1 MQVDHT
7 YRPLKF
13 NGVSNQYLDLPNKT
27 IGGDLSIEAWV
38 NLSAYASN
46 GTIVDIGS
54 GATSD
59 NITLG
64 FDGATGSPVFRLFN
78 GSTKVLELKA
88 NTNYV
93 PLNQWSH
100 VAATI
105 DSNRLATLYINGV
118 AVGTATASAAASTLL
133 RNETRIG
140 NTVLSSAP
148 LNGSL
153 RDLNIYDVC
162 RSSAQIKEDL
172 YTSPSESLSTGN
184 NPSLL
189 WSYALNNN
197 TNSRFSSTSTGE
209 TLSSGSFA
217 TTPTYGIML
226 EAGTQATS
234 IALASVDNNIAQGDR
249 TVQINVLPSA
259 GYGIS
264 TTSTSTFTLSDND
277 GAGLDLAVL
286 VRDQADPTTDATWS
300 PLSDGNYKITVSEAD
315 RQGTSIT
322 TRHTIGVRLK
332 SQPMATVLVQT
343 PASTSTAIDVYNAGT
358 TTPFSGLI
366 FTPGDWSTYKMI
378 DVVGRDDGQAAGDRN
393 TYLSFSLSNSSDTTY
408 QSVTS
413 GVDVLTSNADTLNIS
428 SGLAAQ
434 PDSTGTVAFLSTTPG
449 GSIGEVGAL
458 VLDGSNTGY
467 ATLPSKSIGGAL
479 TIEAWVNIK
488 SYTNWS
494 RIIDFGNGAGNH
506 NIILGQLENSG
517 RLFFH
522 VYDGS
527 GNRIVDIEP
536 TNQIALNEWTHIAAT
551 IDDQRN
557 VKLYMNGAVI
567 GTTVA
572 ISLPATLQRSNN
584 YVGRSNW
591 GGDNAYLNGSIAD
604 LRMYSGARTEEQ
616 INTDRYSAVNA
627 TDSSLTYAYGFNGT
641 ANSSRTGDPAATQ
654 FSGASLVGGGSS
666 GLNFNGS
673 TTQYTSLTAKNL
685 GGPLTMEAWVNVKQ
699 YTNWPSIIDLGNGVG
714 VNQIILML
722 HEATGK
728 PRFLIQDAAGN
739 NVLDVIASVPL
750 QLNQW
755 THIAATID
763 ANKLATVYVNGV
775 SVGTGTATALPATL
789 SRSSNLIGKASRS
802 WHDNLNGTI
811 RDVRVYSEARSV
823 EQINSDRF
831 NAISAEDSL
840 VYGYDLV
847 NSATS
852 ATNPSEVATIV
863 GSTFGPGT
871 GNTGSQTFTV
881 SLKQARSTDTRV
893 YFQLDGTSKERVNSD
908 FIINESS
915 RTTSKG
921 LNEFIFD
928 NYVQQTSSD
937 QLAASSFSRRQVD
950 SNGINETYASTYGSA
965 SSPLRYALR
974 WTGFVYIPT
983 DGYYVFKSKSDS
995 GVRLTINNQ
1004 LLIDRW
1010 HNVATSATN
1019 PSTTYIAD
1027 SLYLTG
1033 GTYVPITYDY
1043 YDSNTASANTSI
1055 AQLWWQRPNPS
1066 GVGTT
1071 DELIPANHF
1080 SVNGLDSVLIPA
1092 NSTSASFSVSTV
1104 DNVIAQKNDKLSFSL
1119 LSNPGIKIKA
1129 GSYTQSGSTTTIKL
1143 KLDGASQDSLLL
1155 SSGTTLDFRVDDGQ
1169 SVGSVVNSIT
1179 LTSDVT
1185 LFNGFEVSAT
1195 GTHTNANAFT
1205 TTMAAAYRPE
1215 SYRPNLNVVATSN
1228 FTNTGLSRQLF
1239 SGYTD
1244 PSIGLYA
1251 LVPTTTATDGNGI
1264 NETDASFAVISPT
1277 NNFAARWTGYIKIPS
1292 TGTYRFHTVADNGV
1306 RLYVDG
1312 TKLIDN
1318 WTASAQRT
1326 IDSGDQTY
1334 TQGQLVAVT
1343 MDYYSTTGTS
1353 TAQLQWNYSGPGVTT
1368 VTNQVIPDS
1377 AFSQLS
1383 GTIGLRLNES
1393 DASLTRSL
1401 KAGDALQFSNG
1412 TSLRVNTDV
1421 TLTTTA
1427 TAVSA
1432 SLSAIAPEATVS
1444 SGATL
1449 SLPAAAGAQITVIDN
1464 DRPGFRITSDSAGLQ
1479 TVLATDSFS
1488 INEADSNGPGL
1499 TRYLA
1504 LTTQP
1509 TKTVTVFLES
1519 AATNHALLKVGS
1531 STQAQKRVPLTFTP
1545 SNWSTPQAFSVIPQ
1559 RDQIDTGNVNVG
1571 IYATAT
1577 SDDLFYNS
1585 LRPESN
1591 GKVFNINKVD
1601 MDVPAI
1607 ITSAVSVATGEGSN
1621 SNGSFTVSLN
1631 TKPTANVNVT
1641 LHPTDGQFTVNNAS
1655 INNDQVLV
1663 FTPTNWNIPQQVQVQ
1678 AVANNIVQDTTISQL
1693 QLKSSSSDASYTN
1706 LTTADVS
1713 VVITHNTLPTVR
1725 LELVQLSEATA
1736 ENGKPA
1742 SWRLVSNAPIP
1753 TSWGSTGLVVGYG
1766 VSNALSSANL
1776 DGTTTESVSIN
1787 SMVQGL
1793 NSSGTIRIAPG
1804 QTTSNAFVM
1813 PIDDF
1818 TVDGVDKTF
1827 QLNLQAGSGYNLDP
1841 SASTATIT
1849 IKDDDVAGI
1858 MIVQAGERTM
1868 AVEGASASQFQVCLL
1883 SQPSSTVTLQL
1894 SDISTVA
1901 SGQSG
1906 TPISQLTV
1914 NNPTL
1919 TFTKDNWNVLQV
1931 VNVLANDDNRIED
1944 GTGTRL
1950 NTGIHTGQIQY
1961 SFTSNDTN
1969 YASAGKATNHFTN
1982 TTQAI
1987 DILDRPL
1994 DPATDQGLDQALT
2007 SLMDG
2012 LNALSLPMVGNLKG
2026 KVGLGFNEFLDKLID
2041 SIRTTPQLTS
2051 KKLEKLLT
2059 DAIGV
2064 GITVNM
2070 SMDSQELAISFGIED
2085 EYALYSIPLAA
2096 DFGIPAFGFQTN
2108 GEIDGTFSYSAV
2120 LRMGIDKQK
2129 GFYLDTANTT
2139 FTADYNTGL
2148 SDDFSLTGGL
2158 GYLQL
2163 DAVNKPSPHTDSNGD
2178 PVPGLTGQ
2186 ETGMNANFTLTLN
2199 SPYANNA
2206 ASPFNVATKVG
2217 VSKLLSTDF
2226 SDLFQYS
2233 FNGNA
2238 ALSLGVTTSAGGSSV
2253 IPSFS
2258 FDLSSI
2264 MPLFDYT
2271 NKPDEPTNAQAQS
2284 SNIFF
2289 DNIKLDMG
2297 SFVSGFIR
2305 PSIAAIDGILKP
2317 IYPIINAL
2325 YADTHI
2331 FSKLG
2336 IAGVFDDDN
2345 DGKASTI
2352 ELARFTA
2359 NLIASLSPGNPK
2371 ALQLVQSIEDTIAFC
2386 DTLKGVIDLMGEL
2399 TSMSRD
2405 ESYTIDFGSYTLQ
2418 NFDASSDNPADSAS
2432 NKDVN
2437 NQSGTLASGQSTSA
2451 AASNKT
2457 GKGAKLSQVFN
2468 DLKDLGFS
2476 IPLIENPANII
2487 KLLFGQTVD
2496 LFTFQLPDTGLS
2508 SSVEK
2513 VYPIYGALYGVMRGG
2528 YGMSTDL
2535 SFGFDTAGIQ
2545 QWARDGFKLQD
2556 SYKALDGFYVA
2567 TGSPQLTFEA
2577 LMEAGLGIGGN
2588 GIRADITGGLLGTAE
2603 FELLDPGGVSGTSDG
2618 KLRGSEIAA
2627 NITTPLNLFQ
2637 LTGQIAAVLN
2647 AQVQLGI
2654 DAGTFTYWMTVW
2666 RQRLATIPIFRF
2678 GIGGSYGSG
2687 QASNSYLQGSTVFF
2701 DGNFNGIIDPGEPT
2715 AITSQEDGSYSLEID
2730 NRTFDTNHNGT
2741 IDAEEGMLVVYGGVD
2756 SVSQAQIRTPFVAPY
2771 GAMVTPLTSLYAY
2784 SLIIAKDKP
2793 GFSEEAVKAKIQEFF
2808 LLDNYDFLNR
2818 DPEGDLLQAETA
2830 DSNSTFFLTP
2840 EQKVTAKNAYMAHI
2854 KLHLA
2859 SYYLETL
2866 GENVLPNI
2874 FPNDLPNKLRLNKE
2888 LYSQII
2894 AFIEE
2899 TDAQDPT
2906 GSNLT
2911 ISTINTVFSAIAD
2924 GMLAYISQA
2933 TTDQRS
2939 IATVKSLLVN
2949 IASRSELAFNEL
2961 DKIAN
2966 AYEGKAFFDKVN
2978 EVKAAIFDGI
2988 LSEMTSAVNLYQA
3001 SSVVPVLANGAK
3013 FDPTN
3018 PITFK
3023 KKSPLLTPDPLVK
3036 MNDTMIDFKAIL
3048 NPGSSRT
3055 SLGFDLKVVGGS
3067 LINELDPEKTGLQ
3080 KSNKQLTYFLVDD
3093 VTGATASFLY
3103 DPVEGV
3109 GARFYDLTGSGMAN
3123 FVHLHYVDG
3132 KLGDMDGEK
3141 DGTITDPSSAAVV
3154 DSTPA
3159 LHLVNSNALQVGDNS
3174 ITVDT
3179 ALFVSLTLKSNS
3191 SDLNEIGYLVLNP
3204 DDDPNSVSL
3213 EDLLSKGQILFSSL
3227 ATASNLTLGST
3238 QLSRDLQIT
3247 NNQKILCFETR
3258 GTTLQQLA
3266 AGKTNLA
3273 ALGSQFQFLTW
3284 SAQEG
3289 SKTASL
3295 NSSSGLSIELHLNNS
3310 APGLNALIS
3319 CDQSFAPVLNT
3330 TALSNNLLNG
3340 YLSYN
3345 REASYN
3351 STVGF
3356 YQVLDRNGSLYDS
3369 VTGRTLDP
3377 TELLATD
3384 QARYRELALSDANR
3398 AAALDGIATT
3408 NRQLAQKDFSVAGG
3422 VFYAPFAIVAST
3434 QQTYFAF
3441 AAVNT
3446 DGVNHFKMMGSNVFG
3461 LEDMHG
3467 GGDMDYND
3475 LLVGIDFKNYVAI

>member
-1 MQVDHT
+1 M
-7 YRPLKF
+7 
-13 NGVSNQYLDLPNKT
+13 
-27 IGGDLSIEAWV
+27 
-38 NLSAYASN
+38 
-46 GTIVDIGS
+46 
-54 GATSD
+54 
-59 NITLG
+59 
-64 FDGATGSPVFRLFN
+64 
-78 GSTKVLELKA
+78 
-88 NTNYV
+88 
-93 PLNQWSH
+93 
-100 VAATI
+100 
-105 DSNRLATLYINGV
+105 
-118 AVGTATASAAASTLL
+118 
-133 RNETRIG
+133 
-140 NTVLSSAP
+140 
-148 LNGSL
+148 
-153 RDLNIYDVC
+153 
-162 RSSAQIKEDL
+162 
-172 YTSPSESLSTGN
+172 
-184 NPSLL
+184 
-189 WSYALNNN
+189 
-197 TNSRFSSTSTGE
+197 
-209 TLSSGSFA
+209 
-217 TTPTYGIML
+217 
-226 EAGTQATS
+226 
-234 IALASVDNNIAQGDR
+234 
-249 TVQINVLPSA
+249 PSA

-264 TTSTSTFTLSDND
+264 TTSTSTFTLSDD
-277 GAGLDLAVL
+277 DAAGLDLALL
-286 VRDQADPTTDATWS
+286 VKDQADPTTDATWS
-300 PLSDGNYKITVSEAD
+300 PLNDGNYKITVSEAD
-315 RQGTSIT
+315 SQATTIT

-332 SQPMATVLVQT
+332 SQPLATVLVQT

-358 TTPFSGLI
+358 ITPFSGLT

-378 DVVGRDDGQAAGDRN
+378 DIVGRDDGQAAGDRN
-393 TYLSFSLSNSSDTTY
+393 TYLNFSLSNSSDTTY

-413 GVDVLTSNADTLNIS
+413 GVDVLTSNADSLTIS

-458 VLDGSNTGY
+458 VLDGSTTGY

-479 TIEAWVNIK
+479 TVESWVNIK

-522 VYDGS
+522 VYDGN
-527 GNRIVDIEP
+527 GNRVVDIEP
-536 TNQIALNEWTHIAAT
+536 TNQIALNEWTHVAAT

-567 GTTVA
+567 GTAVA
-572 ISLPATLQRSNN
+572 SSLPATLQRSNN

-591 GGDNAYLNGSIAD
+591 GGDNAYLNGSISD
-604 LRMYSGARTEEQ
+604 LRVYSGARTADQ

-627 TDSSLTYAYGFNGT
+627 SDSSLTYAYGFNGT
-641 ANSSRTGDPAATQ
+641 ATSSRSGDAAATQ
-654 FSGASLVGGGSS
+654 FSGASLVGGGSG

-673 TTQYTSLTAKNL
+673 TAQYASLTPKTM

-714 VNQIILML
+714 VHQIILML

-755 THIAATID
+755 AHVAATID

-802 WHDNLNGTI
+802 WHDNFNGTI
-811 RDVRVYSEARSV
+811 RDVRVYSAARSV
-823 EQINSDRF
+823 EQINADRF
-831 NAISAEDSL
+831 NAISSDDTL
-840 VYGYDLV
+840 VYGYELKD
-847 NSATS
+847 SATS
-852 ATNPSEVATIV
+852 ATNSSEVATIV
-863 GSTFGPGT
+863 GSTFGPSN

-893 YFQLDGTSKERVNSD
+893 YFQLDGTSRERVNSD

-965 SSPLRYALR
+965 STPLRYALR

-1043 YDSNTASANTSI
+1043 YDSNTSSANTSI

-1104 DNVIAQKNDKLSFSL
+1104 DNLIAQKNDQLSFSL

-1143 KLDGASQDSLLL
+1143 KLDGAYQDSLLL
-1155 SSGTTLDFRVDDGQ
+1155 NSGTVLDFLVDDGQ

-1179 LTSDVT
+1179 LTADVT

-1195 GTHTNANAFT
+1195 GTHANANAFT

-1251 LVPTTTATDGNGI
+1251 LVPTTTATDSNGI
-1264 NETDASFAVISPT
+1264 NETDASFAPLSPT

-1292 TGTYRFHTVADNGV
+1292 TGTYRFRTVADNGV

-1353 TAQLQWNYSGPGVTT
+1353 TAQLQWSYSGTGVTT

-1393 DASLTRSL
+1393 DATLTRSL

-1421 TLTTTA
+1421 TLSTTA
-1427 TAVSA
+1427 TTVSA
-1432 SLSAIAPEATVS
+1432 SLSAFAPEATVS
-1444 SGATL
+1444 SGETL
-1449 SLPAAAGAQITVIDN
+1449 SLPASTGAQITVIDN
-1464 DRPGFRITSDSAGLQ
+1464 DRAGFRITSDAAGLQ
-1479 TVLATDSFS
+1479 SVLATDTFS
-1488 INEADSNGPGL
+1488 INEADSNGAGL

-1509 TKTVTVFLES
+1509 TKTVTVYLES
-1519 AATNHALLKVGS
+1519 AATNHALLKDGS
-1531 STQAQKRVPLTFTP
+1531 SSQAQKRIPLTFTP

-1559 RDQIDTGNVNVG
+1559 RDQIDTGNVDVG
-1571 IYATAT
+1571 IFATAT

-1585 LRPESN
+1585 FKPESN
-1591 GKVFNINKVD
+1591 GKVFTINKVD

-1607 ITSAVSVATGEGSN
+1607 VTSAVSVATGEGSN
-1621 SNGSFTVSLN
+1621 SNGSFTVSLS

-1641 LHPTDGQFTVNNAS
+1641 LNPADGQFTVNNAS

-1663 FTPTNWNIPQQVQVQ
+1663 FTPSNWNIPQQVQVQ

-1706 LTTADVS
+1706 LTTPDVS

-1725 LELVQLSEATA
+1725 LELVELSEATA

-1753 TSWGSTGLVVGYG
+1753 TSWGSTGLVVGYS

-1776 DGTTTESVSIN
+1776 DGTTTEPVLIN
-1787 SMVQGL
+1787 SLVQGL

-1804 QTTSNAFVM
+1804 QTTSNAFIM

-1827 QLNLQAGSGYNLDP
+1827 QLNLQAGSGYTLDP

-1868 AVEGASASQFQVCLL
+1868 AVERASASQFQVCLL
-1883 SQPSSTVTLQL
+1883 SQPTSTVTIQL

-1901 SGQSG
+1901 AGQSG
-1906 TPISQLTV
+1906 TPIGQLTL

-1931 VNVLANDDNRIED
+1931 VNIVANDDNRIED

-1961 SFTSNDTN
+1961 TFTSSDDN
-1969 YASAGKATNHFTN
+1969 YASAGKADNHFTK
-1982 TTQAI
+1982 TRQDI

-1994 DPATDQGLDQALT
+1994 DPATYQGLDQALT
-2007 SLMDG
+2007 ALMDG
-2012 LNALSLPMVGNLKG
+2012 LNALSLPMVGNLEG
-2026 KVGLGFNEFLDKLID
+2026 KVGLGFNKFLDKLID
-2041 SIRTTPQLTS
+2041 SIRTAPQLTS
-2051 KKLEKLLT
+2051 KKLEKLLR
-2059 DAIGV
+2059 DSIGV
-2064 GITVNM
+2064 DIDVDMTMN
-2070 SMDSQELAISFGIED
+2070 SQGLAITFGIED
-2085 EYALYSIPLAA
+2085 QYDLYSIPLAA

-2108 GEIDGTFSYSAV
+2108 GAIDGTFDYSAV
-2120 LRMGIDKQK
+2120 LAMGVDITD
-2129 GFYLDTANTT
+2129 GFYLDTDNTT
-2139 FTADYNTGL
+2139 FTANYITGL

-2178 PVPGLTGQ
+2178 PVDGLTD
-2186 ETGMNANFTLTLN
+2186 ESTGMNANFTLTLN
-2199 SPYANNA
+2199 SPYEDNEARPFTD
-2206 ASPFNVATKVG
+2206 ASKVD
-2217 VSKLLSTDF
+2217 VPKLLSTDF

-2271 NKPDEPTNAQAQS
+2271 NKPDEPEQPNQQEEE

-2289 DNIKLDMG
+2289 DNIELDMG
-2297 SFVSGFIR
+2297 SFVTGFIR

-2325 YADTHI
+2325 YADTYV

-2336 IAGVFDDDN
+2336 IAGVFDDNN

-2352 ELARFTA
+2352 ELAQFTA
-2359 NLIASLSPGNPK
+2359 NLIAKLSPGNPK
-2371 ALQLVQSIEDTIAFC
+2371 ALELVQSIEDTIAFC

-2399 TSMSRD
+2399 NSMSKD
-2405 ESYTIDFGSYTLQ
+2405 ESFTIDFGSYTLP
-2418 NFDASSDNPADSAS
+2418 NFKASSDNPADSTS
-2432 NKDVN
+2432 SKNVD
-2437 NQSGTLASGQSTSA
+2437 NQAGTLASSQSTSA
-2451 AASNKT
+2451 AASTKT
-2457 GKGAKLSQVFN
+2457 GRGAKLSKAFN

-2487 KLLFGQTVD
+2487 KLLFGQNVD
-2496 LFTFQLPDTGLS
+2496 LFTWQLPDTGLS

-2513 VYPIYGALYGVMRGG
+2513 VFPIYGALYGVMRGG

-2545 QWARDGFKLQD
+2545 QWSRDGFKLQD
-2556 SYKALDGFYVA
+2556 SYKALDGFYIA

-2577 LMEAGLGIGGN
+2577 LMEAGLGVGGN

-2647 AQVQLGI
+2647 TTVQVGI
-2654 DAGTFTYWMTVW
+2654 DAGAFTYWATVW
-2666 RQRLATIPIFRF
+2666 RQRLATIPIFKF

-2741 IDAEEGMLVVYGGVD
+2741 IESGEGMLVVYGGVD
-2756 SVSQAQIRTPFVAPY
+2756 SVSQAPIRTPFVAPY

-2793 GFSEEAVKAKIQEFF
+2793 GFSEDAVKAKIQDFF
-2808 LLDNYDFLNR
+2808 LLGNYDFLNR

-2830 DSNSTFFLTP
+2830 DGNSSFFLTP

-2894 AFIEE
+2894 AYIEA

-2906 GSNLT
+2906 SSKLT
-2911 ISTINTVFSAIAD
+2911 ISTFNTIYSAIAD
-2924 GMLAYISQA
+2924 GMIAYISQA

-2939 IATVKSLLVN
+2939 IATVKSLLAN
-2949 IASRSELAFNEL
+2949 IASRSVLAFNEL
-2961 DKIAN
+2961 DGIAK
-2966 AYEGKAFFDKVN
+2966 AYEGRAFFDKVN
-2978 EVKAAIFDGI
+2978 EVKSAIFAGI
-2988 LSEMTSAVNLYQA
+2988 TSEMASAVNLYQA
-3001 SSVVPVLANGAK
+3001 SPAIPTLTNGAK
-3013 FDPTN
+3013 FDPSN
-3018 PITFK
+3018 PISFK
-3023 KKSPLLTPDPLVK
+3023 QRSTLLAPDRFVK

-3055 SLGFDLKVVGGS
+3055 SLGFDLKAVGGS
-3067 LINELDPEKTGLQ
+3067 LLSELDPDKTGVQ
-3080 KSNKQLTYFLVDD
+3080 KSNKQLSYYLIDD
-3093 VTGATASFLY
+3093 LTGIKTPFLY

-3132 KLGDMDGEK
+3132 KLGDMDGVK
-3141 DGTITDPSSAAVV
+3141 DGTISDPSSAAVV

-3159 LHLVNSNALQVGDNS
+3159 LHLLTPNTLQIGDIN

-3191 SDLNEIGYLVLNP
+3191 TDLNEIGYLLLNSG
-3204 DDDPNSVSL
+3204 DDPNSVSL
-3213 EDLLSKGQILFSSL
+3213 ADLLSKGQILFSSL
-3227 ATASNLTLGST
+3227 ARASNLSLGST
-3238 QLSRDLQIT
+3238 QLSRELQIT
-3247 NNQKILCFETR
+3247 NNQKILCFETK
-3258 GTTLQQLA
+3258 GSTLQQLA
-3266 AGKTNLA
+3266 VGKTNLT

-3289 SKTASL
+3289 SKKANL
-3295 NSSSGLSIELHLNNS
+3295 NSNSGLSIELNLNNS

-3319 CDQSFAPVLNT
+3319 SEQSFASVLNT
-3330 TALSNNLLNG
+3330 TALADSFLLG
-3340 YLSYN
+3340 SLSYN
-3345 REASYN
+3345 REASFN

-3356 YQVLDRNGSLYDS
+3356 YQVLDRNGSLFDA

-3377 TELLATD
+3377 TVLQAAD
-3384 QARYRELALSDANR
+3384 QDRYRELALSEANR
-3398 AAALDGIATT
+3398 ASALDGIATT
-3408 NRQLAQKDFSVAGG
+3408 NRALAQKDFSVAGG
-3422 VFYAPFAIVAST
+3422 VYYAPFAIVAST

-3441 AAVNT
+3441 AAANT
-3446 DGVNHFKMMGSNVFG
+3446 DGVNHFKMMGANVFG

-3467 GGDMDYND
+3467 GGDRDYND
-3475 LLVGIDFKNYVAI
+3475 LLVGVNFKSYEPI